1 MVDRVY
7 FTVIFLLILGAGGYF
22 VYDRIQALR
31 ENVQILK
38 TNAEVMNNSLKESNE
53 TIIQMQRNAEAI
65 EQQIS
70 ELNTGLREAEKY
82 KDEITEKLQKHNL
95 TRLSAAKPGLIEK
108 RVNEAT
114 SKIFKELEEITATTN

>member
-53 TIIQMQRNAEAI
+53 TIVQMQRNAEAI

-114 SKIFKELEEITATTN
+114 SKIFKELEDITATNN

>member
-1 MVDRVY
+1 MVDRIY
-7 FTVIFLLILGAGGYF
+7 FTVIFLLIFGASGYF
-22 VYDRIQALR
+22 IYERIQTLR
-31 ENVQILK
+31 ENVQVLK
-38 TNAEVMNNSLKESNE
+38 TNTEMMNKSLEESTE
-53 TIIQMQRNAEAI
+53 TIYQMQRNAEAV

-82 KDEITEKLQKHNL
+82 KDEITETLRKHNL

-114 SKIFKELEEITATTN
+114 SKIFKELEDITATNN

>member
-53 TIIQMQRNAEAI
+53 TIVQMQRNAEAI

-114 SKIFKELEEITATTN
+114 SKIFKELEEITATNN

>member
-7 FTVIFLLILGAGGYF
+7 FTVIFLLILGASGYF

-53 TIIQMQRNAEAI
+53 TILQMQRNAEAV

-114 SKIFKELEEITATTN
+114 SKIFKELEDITATNN

>member
-22 VYDRIQALR
+22 VYERIQALR

-53 TIIQMQRNAEAI
+53 TIVQMQRNAEAI

-114 SKIFKELEEITATTN
+114 SKIFKELEEITATNN

>member
-7 FTVIFLLILGAGGYF
+7 FTVIFLLILGASGYF

-53 TIIQMQRNAEAI
+53 TIVQMQRNAEAI

>member
-1 MVDRVY
+1 MIDRVY
-7 FTVIFLLILGAGGYF
+7 FTVIFLLILGASGYF
-22 VYDRIQALR
+22 VYERIQALR

-53 TIIQMQRNAEAI
+53 TILQMQRNAEAI

-114 SKIFKELEEITATTN
+114 SKIFKELEEITATNN

>member
-53 TIIQMQRNAEAI
+53 TIVQMQRNAEAI

-82 KDEITEKLQKHNL
+82 KDEITEKLRKHNL

-114 SKIFKELEEITATTN
+114 SKIFKELEDITATNN

>member
-31 ENVQILK
+31 ENIQILK

-53 TIIQMQRNAEAI
+53 TIVQMQRNAEAI

>member
-22 VYDRIQALR
+22 VYERIQSLR

-53 TIIQMQRNAEAI
+53 TIVQMQRNAEAI

>member
-7 FTVIFLLILGAGGYF
+7 FTVIFLLILGTSGYF
-22 VYDRIQALR
+22 VYERIQALR

-95 TRLSAAKPGLIEK
+95 TKLSAAKPGLIEK

-114 SKIFKELEEITATTN
+114 SKIFKELEDITATNN

>member
-1 MVDRVY
+1 
-7 FTVIFLLILGAGGYF
+7 
-22 VYDRIQALR
+22 
-31 ENVQILK
+31 
-38 TNAEVMNNSLKESNE
+38 
-53 TIIQMQRNAEAI
+53 MQRNAEAI

-114 SKIFKELEEITATTN
+114 SKIFKELEEITATNN

>member
-7 FTVIFLLILGAGGYF
+7 FTVIFLLILGASGYF
-22 VYDRIQALR
+22 VYERIQALR

-82 KDEITEKLQKHNL
+82 KDEITEKLRKHNL

>member
-7 FTVIFLLILGAGGYF
+7 VTVIFLLILGASGYF

-53 TIIQMQRNAEAI
+53 TIVQMQRNAEAI

-114 SKIFKELEEITATTN
+114 SKIFKELEEITATNN

>member
-1 MVDRVY
+1 MVDRIY
-7 FTVIFLLILGAGGYF
+7 FTVIFLLIFGASGYF
-22 VYDRIQALR
+22 IYERIQALR
-31 ENVQILK
+31 ENVHILK
-38 TNAEVMNNSLKESNE
+38 TNAEVMSNSLEQSNE
-53 TIIQMQRNAEAI
+53 TILQMQRNAEAI

-70 ELNTGLREAEKY
+70 ELNDGLREAESY

-114 SKIFKELEEITATTN
+114 SKIFKELEDITATNN

>member
-7 FTVIFLLILGAGGYF
+7 FTVIFLLILGACGYF

-31 ENVQILK
+31 ENIQILK

-53 TIIQMQRNAEAI
+53 TIVQMQRNAEAI

-114 SKIFKELEEITATTN
+114 SKIFKELEEITATNN

>member
-22 VYDRIQALR
+22 VYERIQALR

-53 TIIQMQRNAEAI
+53 TILQMQRNAEAI

-114 SKIFKELEEITATTN
+114 SKIFKELEEITATNN

>member
-7 FTVIFLLILGAGGYF
+7 FTVIFLLILGASGYF
-22 VYDRIQALR
+22 VYERIQALR

-114 SKIFKELEEITATTN
+114 SKIFKELEDITATNN

>member
-114 SKIFKELEEITATTN
+114 SKIFKELEENTATNN

>member
-1 MVDRVY
+1 M
-7 FTVIFLLILGAGGYF
+7 
-22 VYDRIQALR
+22 
-31 ENVQILK
+31 
-38 TNAEVMNNSLKESNE
+38 MNKSLEESTE
-53 TIIQMQRNAEAI
+53 TIYQMQRNAEAI

-82 KDEITEKLQKHNL
+82 KDEITETLRKHNL

-114 SKIFKELEEITATTN
+114 SKIFKELEDITATNN

>member
-1 MVDRVY
+1 MVDRIY
-7 FTVIFLLILGAGGYF
+7 FTVIFLLILGASGYF
-22 VYDRIQALR
+22 IYERIQTLR
-31 ENVQILK
+31 ENVQVLK
-38 TNAEVMNNSLKESNE
+38 TNTEMMNKSLEESTE
-53 TIIQMQRNAEAI
+53 TIYQMQRNAEAI

-82 KDEITEKLQKHNL
+82 KDEITETLRKHNL

-114 SKIFKELEEITATTN
+114 SKIFKELEDITATNN

>member
-53 TIIQMQRNAEAI
+53 TIVQMQRNAEAI

>member
-1 MVDRVY
+1 MVDRIY
-7 FTVIFLLILGAGGYF
+7 FTVIFLLILGASGYF
-22 VYDRIQALR
+22 VYERIQALR

-114 SKIFKELEEITATTN
+114 SKIFKELEEITATNN

>member
-7 FTVIFLLILGAGGYF
+7 FTVIFLLILGASGYF
-22 VYDRIQALR
+22 VYQRIQALR

-53 TIIQMQRNAEAI
+53 TIVQMQRNAEAI

-114 SKIFKELEEITATTN
+114 SKIFKELEEITATIN

>member
-1 MVDRVY
+1 MVDRIY
-7 FTVIFLLILGAGGYF
+7 FTVIFLLIFGASGYF
-22 VYDRIQALR
+22 IYERIQALR

-38 TNAEVMNNSLKESNE
+38 TNAEVMSNSLEQSNE
-53 TIIQMQRNAEAI
+53 TILQMQRNAEAI

-70 ELNTGLREAEKY
+70 ELNDGLREAESY

-95 TRLSAAKPGLIEK
+95 KRLSAAKPGLIEK

-114 SKIFKELEEITATTN
+114 SKIFKELEDITATNN

>member
-22 VYDRIQALR
+22 VYERIQALR

>member
-1 MVDRVY
+1 MIDRVY
-7 FTVIFLLILGAGGYF
+7 FTVIFLLILGASGYF
-22 VYDRIQALR
+22 VYERIQALR

-53 TIIQMQRNAEAI
+53 TILQMQRNAEAI

-114 SKIFKELEEITATTN
+114 SKIFKELEDITATNN

>member
-1 MVDRVY
+1 MVDRIY
-7 FTVIFLLILGAGGYF
+7 FTVIFLLILGASGYF
-22 VYDRIQALR
+22 IYERIQTLR
-31 ENVQILK
+31 ENVQVLK
-38 TNAEVMNNSLKESNE
+38 TNTEMMNKSLEESTE
-53 TIIQMQRNAEAI
+53 TIYQMQRNAEAI

-82 KDEITEKLQKHNL
+82 KDEITEKLRKHNL

-114 SKIFKELEEITATTN
+114 SKIFKELEDITATNN

>member
-114 SKIFKELEEITATTN
+114 SKIFKELEEITATNN

>member
-7 FTVIFLLILGAGGYF
+7 FTVIFLLILGASGYF
-22 VYDRIQALR
+22 VYERIQALR

-53 TIIQMQRNAEAI
+53 TILQMQRNAEAI

-114 SKIFKELEEITATTN
+114 SKIFKELEEITATNN

>member
-7 FTVIFLLILGAGGYF
+7 FTVIFLLILGASGYF
-22 VYDRIQALR
+22 VYERIQALR

-53 TIIQMQRNAEAI
+53 TILQMQRNAEAI

-114 SKIFKELEEITATTN
+114 SKIFKELEDITATNN

>member
-7 FTVIFLLILGAGGYF
+7 FTVIFLLILGASGYF
-22 VYDRIQALR
+22 VYERIQALR

-53 TIIQMQRNAEAI
+53 TIVQMQRNAEAI

>member
-7 FTVIFLLILGAGGYF
+7 FTVIFLLILGASGYF
-22 VYDRIQALR
+22 IYERIQALR

-53 TIIQMQRNAEAI
+53 TILQMQRNAEAI

-114 SKIFKELEEITATTN
+114 SKIFKELEEITATNN

>member
-1 MVDRVY
+1 MVDRIY
-7 FTVIFLLILGAGGYF
+7 FTVIFLLIFGASGYF
-22 VYDRIQALR
+22 IYERIQTLR
-31 ENVQILK
+31 ENVQVLK
-38 TNAEVMNNSLKESNE
+38 TNTEMMNKSLEESTE
-53 TIIQMQRNAEAI
+53 TIYQMQRNAEAI

-82 KDEITEKLQKHNL
+82 KDEITETLRKHNL

-114 SKIFKELEEITATTN
+114 SKIFKELEDITATNN

>member
-1 MVDRVY
+1 MVDRIY
-7 FTVIFLLILGAGGYF
+7 FTVIFLLIFGACGYF
-22 VYDRIQALR
+22 VYERIQALR

-38 TNAEVMNNSLKESNE
+38 TNAEVMSNSLEQSNE
-53 TIIQMQRNAEAI
+53 TILQMQRNAEAI

-70 ELNTGLREAEKY
+70 ELNDGLREAESY

-114 SKIFKELEEITATTN
+114 SKIFKELEEITATNN

>member
-53 TIIQMQRNAEAI
+53 TIVHP
-65 EQQIS
+65 S
-70 ELNTGLREAEKY
+70 TGRKSSCLLHRF
-82 KDEITEKLQKHNL
+82 
-95 TRLSAAKPGLIEK
+95 
-108 RVNEAT
+108 
-114 SKIFKELEEITATTN
+114 IFCQALCQ

>member
-22 VYDRIQALR
+22 VYERIQSLR

-38 TNAEVMNNSLKESNE
+38 TNAEVMNNSLNESNE

>member
-7 FTVIFLLILGAGGYF
+7 FTVIFLLILGASGYF
-22 VYDRIQALR
+22 VYERIQALR